1 MVRGQ
6 DPNKSINVLLILH
19 ISRDSHKRMQPEEV
33 SKADV
38 PILKR
43 GMRQDGQTDGQ
54 TDGLVSSGALRWQ
67 ETDPG
72 SHFRPWS
79 SGFTAAPLPIF
90 W

>member
-19 ISRDSHKRMQPEEV
+19 INGDSHKRMQPEEV

-38 PILKR
+38 SILRR

-54 TDGLVSSGALRWQ
+54 TDGLVNSGALRWQ
-67 ETDPG
+67 GTDPG
-72 SHFRPWS
+72 GHFRPWS
-79 SGFTAAPLPIF
+79 LGFTAAPLLIF